1 MKQKCD
7 VDRGEDLD
15 SDDLTRDM
23 DDPPSDTNLREVEM
37 PKSGGGG
44 GGQTGAG
51 AAPGQA
57 GGGGGGGGGGGLQ
70 TGGSSAGASS
80 NLKKDDWMPTKVC
93 VETETRP
100 LAVRE
105 RR

>member
-1 MKQKCD
+1 MFQCVARIRRRKETLMKQKCD

-51 AAPGQA
+51 AARQTAPSLDRPPGGEQ
-57 GGGGGGGGGGGLQ
+57 GQLE
-70 TGGSSAGASS
+70 GA
-80 NLKKDDWMPTKVC
+80 
-93 VETETRP
+93 EH
-100 LAVRE
+100 